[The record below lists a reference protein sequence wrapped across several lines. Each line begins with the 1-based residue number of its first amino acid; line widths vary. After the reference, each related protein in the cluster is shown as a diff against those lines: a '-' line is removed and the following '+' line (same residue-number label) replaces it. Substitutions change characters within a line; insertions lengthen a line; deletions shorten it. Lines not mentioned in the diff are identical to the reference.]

1 MPTYTQVSTINISDN
16 TAANPYPSSLTLS
29 GVNGT
34 ITGVTVTLYNINHT
48 YPDDI
53 DILLVGPQGQTVI
66 LMSDVGGSTDLSGIN
81 LTFDDNAVNSLPDDT
96 AIASG
101 TYKPTNIDTG
111 DTFTTPAP
119 TGTYGSSLSVFN
131 GTNANGTWR
140 LFVIDDSGSD
150 LGSIDGGWSLNIT
163 TTGNASPTGSV
174 TLTGTATENQ
184 TLTASN

>member
-81 LTFDDNAVNSLPDDT
+81 LTFDDNAVN
-96 AIASG
+96 
-101 TYKPTNIDTG
+101 
-111 DTFTTPAP
+111 
-119 TGTYGSSLSVFN
+119 
-131 GTNANGTWR
+131 
-140 LFVIDDSGSD
+140 
-150 LGSIDGGWSLNIT
+150 
-163 TTGNASPTGSV
+163 
-174 TLTGTATENQ
+174 
-184 TLTASN
+184 